1 MSIKTMNN
9 APAVYV
15 PTPPEGNG
23 LTLPMILSLLAHG
36 IVLGILIYTYQS
48 PELETVGNIETTMV
62 TPGELAEMQ
71 GQILA
76 NRAAMQ
82 AASSS
87 DGSAVAIEQM
97 NANSS
102 SNASQT
108 NVPPNTQRES
118 IFTRSDDPADRP
130 VLMSQEQHQRR
141 TEQMQE
147 YERNIA
153 ELAAQLDESALAE
166 LNEVEQQKQ
175 NELDAERARLK
186 SFRNT
191 ENNPPKIKRPN
202 NTQSNLE
209 IDTGNSSSAGKNFSL
224 SDGQSTV
231 SGSTTTSG
239 QSAGS
244 NSNASG
250 GSRGASNSEIINLI
264 RRNYNPP
271 IAAKGST
278 QRATLTITVN
288 SNGDVVNVSVS
299 GSDPAV
305 NEAAKQAVLSTR
317 NLPIDT
323 DDPKYPTFT
332 VQFKGSN

>member
-1 MSIKTMNN
+1 MNN

-36 IVLGILIYTYQS
+36 IVLGLLIYTYQS

-76 NRAAMQ
+76 NRAAAQ
-82 AASSS
+82 AASSQ
-87 DGSAVAIEQM
+87 GSESTVQQM
-97 NANSS
+97 NANDNSS
-102 SNASQT
+102 ANQNSAQPSSQR
-108 NVPPNTQRES
+108 VPV
-118 IFTRSDDPADRP
+118 FMRSDDPADRP

-166 LNEVEQQKQ
+166 LNEVEQQKK

-186 SFRNT
+186 SFQNT
-191 ENNPPKIKRPN
+191 ENNPPTIKRPN

-224 SDGQSTV
+224 SDGQSTA

-239 QSAGS
+239 QSTGS
-244 NSNASG
+244 NSSASG
-250 GSRGASNSEIINLI
+250 GSRGTSNSEIINLI
-264 RRNYNPP
+264 KRNYNPP

-305 NEAAKQAVLSTR
+305 NEAAKQAVLNTR

>member
-1 MSIKTMNN
+1 MNN

-36 IVLGILIYTYQS
+36 IVLGLLIYTYQS

-76 NRAAMQ
+76 NRAAAQ
-82 AASSS
+82 AASSQ
-87 DGSAVAIEQM
+87 GSESTVQQM
-97 NANSS
+97 NANDSNSTNQNSAQPSS
-102 SNASQT
+102 QR
-108 NVPPNTQRES
+108 VPV
-118 IFTRSDDPADRP
+118 FMRSDDPADRP

-166 LNEVEQQKQ
+166 LNEVEQQKK

-186 SFRNT
+186 SFQNT
-191 ENNPPKIKRPN
+191 ENNPPTIKRPN

-224 SDGQSTV
+224 SDGQSTA

-239 QSAGS
+239 QSTGS
-244 NSNASG
+244 NSSASG
-250 GSRGASNSEIINLI
+250 GSRGTSNSEIINLI
-264 RRNYNPP
+264 KRNYNPP

-305 NEAAKQAVLSTR
+305 NEAAKQAVLNTR

>member
-1 MSIKTMNN
+1 MNS

-23 LTLPMILSLLAHG
+23 LTLPMLLSLLAHG
-36 IVLGILIYTYQS
+36 IVLGLLIYTYQQ

-87 DGSAVAIEQM
+87 GSAVATEQT
-97 NANSS
+97 NANNS

-108 NVPPNTQRES
+108 SVPPNTQGES
-118 IFTRSDDPADRP
+118 IFTRSDAPADQP
-130 VLMSQEQHQRR
+130 VLMSQDHHQRLL
-141 TEQMQE
+141 EQSQE

-153 ELAAQLDESALAE
+153 ELAAQLDESALEE
-166 LNEVEQQKQ
+166 LNQVDQNRQ

-231 SGSTTTSG
+231 SGNATTSG
-239 QSAGS
+239 QSTGS
-244 NSNASG
+244 NNSASG
-250 GSRGASNSEIINLI
+250 GSRGASNNEIINLI

-288 SNGDVVNVSVS
+288 SNGDVVSVSVS
-299 GSDPAV
+299 GSDSAV
-305 NEAAKQAVLSTR
+305 NEAARQAVLSTR